1 MILRQFL
8 QSYPVV
14 KIVSYLRIAADV
26 PPPRPKAV
34 RSRMIIYSQTVAA

>member
-14 KIVSYLRIAADV
+14 NIVAYLWIAADV

-34 RSRMIIYSQTVAA
+34 RSLVTIYSQTVAA